1 MSERTLPT
9 YDEPS
14 SDAEG
19 GREGGAGREDYGETD
34 TQASVGQSS
43 VDDASESSSGS
54 SLVPLPAPLRQP
66 QSLTSVTVFQAS
78 PLHLTQANSSSSIV
92 SGGGS
97 RTTDTA
103 CLRPRFHSDSIDTN
117 TFNTTK
123 THDDNDDS
131 KDDTLIEI
139 KRTPSFLQKITGKGK
154 SPLRTPDKDKKGL
167 FSIFKRKK
175 HLGFADDVICK
186 MSSSDGSPPGPSLL
200 DSDIR

>member
-1 MSERTLPT
+1 
-9 YDEPS
+9 
-14 SDAEG
+14 
-19 GREGGAGREDYGETD
+19 
-34 TQASVGQSS
+34 VGQSS

-78 PLHLTQANSSSSIV
+78 PSHLSQANSSSSG
-92 SGGGS
+92 SGGGGGGGS
-97 RTTDTA
+97 RTSEPA

-117 TFNTTK
+117 TFNTSK
-123 THDDNDDS
+123 TLDDNEDN
-131 KDDTLIEI
+131 KDDTFIEI

-175 HLGFADDVICK
+175 QLGFADDVILK
-186 MSSSDGSPPGPSLL
+186 MNSSDGSPPGPSLL
-200 DSDIR
+200 DCDNR

>member
-9 YDEPS
+9 YDNPS

-19 GREGGAGREDYGETD
+19 CRDGVAGREDYGETD

-54 SLVPLPAPLRQP
+54 SLVPLPVPLRQP

-78 PLHLTQANSSSSIV
+78 PSHLTQANSSSNGG

-97 RTTDTA
+97 RPTETA

-117 TFNTTK
+117 TFNTTR
-123 THDDNDDS
+123 TLDDNDDS
-131 KDDTLIEI
+131 KDGNFIEI
-139 KRTPSFLQKITGKGK
+139 KRTPSFFTEDHRQREVTF
-154 SPLRTPDKDKKGL
+154 TYT
-167 FSIFKRKK
+167 
-175 HLGFADDVICK
+175 
-186 MSSSDGSPPGPSLL
+186 
-200 DSDIR
+200 

>member
-1 MSERTLPT
+1 
-9 YDEPS
+9 
-14 SDAEG
+14 
-19 GREGGAGREDYGETD
+19 
-34 TQASVGQSS
+34 VGQSS

-78 PLHLTQANSSSSIV
+78 PSHLKKANSSSSSGSGGGV
-92 SGGGS
+92 GGGS
-97 RTTDTA
+97 RTSEPA

-117 TFNTTK
+117 TFNTSK
-123 THDDNDDS
+123 TLDDNEDS
-131 KDDTLIEI
+131 KDDTFIEI

-175 HLGFADDVICK
+175 QLGFADDIICK
-186 MSSSDGSPPGPSLL
+186 MNSSDGSPPGPSLL
-200 DSDIR
+200 DCDNR